1 MCKIMDKCANYDI
14 IKKRAERKKKME
26 DKEIYKKLAYKT
38 KNVYQEIPADERRI
52 MLDICDEY
60 RAFLDEGKTER
71 ECVKLATC
79 MAEKNGF
86 VPFSEKESLKCGD
99 RVYFT
104 NRKKNILLAVIGEDD
119 ITEGLNI
126 VGAHIDSPRL
136 DLKQNPLYQSKD
148 MALLKTHYYGGIK
161 KYQWTATPLAI
172 HGVCYTKDGEQ
183 VEICIGEKDDDPVF
197 CITDLLPHLAKDQMS
212 KKLGEAIEGEALNVL
227 VGGMGLNDTEIEDS
241 VKYNVLNILNIAYG
255 IDEESLISAELEI
268 VPSQKAKNVG
278 IDSSF
283 VGGYGQDDRVCA
295 FTALKSIFE
304 IEMPKKT
311 AMCLLVDKEEIG
323 STGNTGMLSKFFDM
337 ATAELIEKL
346 TGRCDLVTYNKVIRN
361 SACMSSDVS
370 AAVDPNYENVFER
383 RNSSYAGGGIAL
395 MKYTGSRGKSGASDA
410 SSEFVHEIISIMNKN
425 GVIWQTC
432 ELGKV
437 DQGGGG
443 TIAMYV
449 ANMNMD
455 VIDCGVPV
463 LSMHSPFEVTAKGD
477 IYMAYKAYKAFYKD
491 R

>member
-1 MCKIMDKCANYDI
+1 
-14 IKKRAERKKKME
+14 ME
-26 DKEIYKKLAYKT
+26 QKEIYKKLAYKT
-38 KNVYQEIPADERRI
+38 KKVYEEMAQEERRE
-52 MLDICDEY
+52 MLDLSDEY
-60 RAFLDEGKTER
+60 REFLDNGKTER
-71 ECVKLATC
+71 ECVNIAIE

-86 VPFSEKESLKCGD
+86 VPFKETESLKAGD
-99 RVYFT
+99 RVYFV
-104 NRKKNILLAVIGEDD
+104 NRKKNIILCVVGEED
-119 ITEGLNI
+119 IENGINI
-126 VGAHIDSPRL
+126 VGAHIDAPRL
-136 DLKQNPLYQSKD
+136 DLKQNPLYQSRD

-161 KYQWTATPLAI
+161 KYQWTAVPLAL
-172 HGVCYTKDGEQ
+172 HGVVYTKDGEQ
-183 VEICIGEKDDDPVF
+183 VEISIGENENDPVF

-227 VGGMGLNDTEIEDS
+227 VGGMGVNDSDIDDS
-241 VKYNVLNILNIAYG
+241 VKYNILNILNITYG
-255 IDEESLISAELEI
+255 ITEESFLSAEIEV
-268 VPSQKAKNVG
+268 VPAGKSRNVG
-278 IDSSF
+278 LDSSF

-295 FTALKSIFE
+295 FTALKAILDVE
-304 IEMPKKT
+304 VPKKT

-323 STGNTGMLSKFFDM
+323 STGNTGMLSKFFEM
-337 ATAELIEKL
+337 ATLELTEKVS
-346 TGRCDLVTYNKVIRN
+346 GKNDMVTFNKVIRN

-370 AAVDPNYENVFER
+370 AAVDPNYESAFEMQ
-383 RNSSYAGGGIAL
+383 NSAFAGRGLAL

-410 SSEFVHEIISIMNKN
+410 SSEFVHEIATILDKN
-425 GVIWQTC
+425 SVIWQTC
-432 ELGKV
+432 ELGKI

-463 LSMHSPFEVTAKGD
+463 LSMHSPFEVTSKGD